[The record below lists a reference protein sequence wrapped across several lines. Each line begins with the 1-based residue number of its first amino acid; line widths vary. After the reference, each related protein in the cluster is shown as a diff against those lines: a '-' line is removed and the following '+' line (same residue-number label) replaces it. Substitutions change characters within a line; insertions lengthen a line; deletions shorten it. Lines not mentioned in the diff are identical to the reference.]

1 MLKKIILAFLITAS
15 SFGFTVTEAE
25 EYDAD
30 NYCCGNYYDNDCC
43 DYGNDNR
50 DYGRHGHFCR

>member
-43 DYGNDNR
+43 Y
-50 DYGRHGHFCR
+50 YGRQGHCCR